1 MDESDI
7 LQTAR
12 LLIAEYG
19 LAARSQA
26 AFRADKAFL
35 QGSIEGEET
44 WKRVAAAIHELQS
57 GPNESQG

>member
-7 LQTAR
+7 LQTAK

-44 WKRVAAAIHELQS
+44 WKRVIAAIRELQ
-57 GPNESQG
+57 GSQDQS

>member
-7 LQTAR
+7 LQTAK

-44 WKRVAAAIHELQS
+44 WKRVIAAIRELQ
-57 GPNESQG
+57 GSQDQT